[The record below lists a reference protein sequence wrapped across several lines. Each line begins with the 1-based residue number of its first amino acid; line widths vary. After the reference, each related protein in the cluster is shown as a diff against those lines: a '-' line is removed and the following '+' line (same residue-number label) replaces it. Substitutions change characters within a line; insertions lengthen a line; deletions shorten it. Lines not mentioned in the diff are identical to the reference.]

1 MESDPQEELF
11 DDLYLA
17 QLLPAPVSAERG
29 PVRTVLFEARD
40 IVMGGIDLLRNHP
53 VGSIEV
59 GASLAATGV
68 ALGAVIVPRLRHA
81 H

>member
-17 QLLPAPVSAERG
+17 QRLPAPAERG
-29 PVRTVLFEARD
+29 PARTVLFEARD

-59 GASLAATGV
+59 GAGLAATGV

>member
-1 MESDPQEELF
+1 MKNKSPEDLFGDP
-11 DDLYLA
+11 YLA
-17 QLLPAPVSAERG
+17 KRIKEESAG
-29 PVRTVLFEARD
+29 PVGRLILDAEE

-59 GASLAATGV
+59 GGALAATGV
-68 ALGAVIVPRLRHA
+68 ALGVVLVPRLRHA